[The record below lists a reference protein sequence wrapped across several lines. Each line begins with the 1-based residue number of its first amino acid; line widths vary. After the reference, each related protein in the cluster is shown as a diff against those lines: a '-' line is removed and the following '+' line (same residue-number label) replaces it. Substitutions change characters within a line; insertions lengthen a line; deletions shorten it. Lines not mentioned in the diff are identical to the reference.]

1 MRYKWLSIVSL
12 LLVSISSYALEFL
25 PANQVFQFSNSAD
38 ESGVTLTWQITPG
51 NYLYQQNFSVE
62 VEQGDGEVG
71 EPQFNHAVLEKYD
84 PNFEAVMQVVYDR
97 MEIYVPVFANES
109 VQLKVVYQGCA
120 DAGLC
125 YPPQTERMVFTP
137 IGGLSPTRPP
147 VVEVPVQEVID
158 LTSPTIPP
166 VITARSSNGI
176 IDLTQPVSGA
186 DTAQS
191 VNTESSQSLA
201 GFIASVSLWQ
211 AVGLFFLLGIGLTFT
226 PCVLPMIPILS
237 SIIMGQGNISTR
249 RAFALSVTYVVPMA
263 LTFALAGLLVASL
276 GAQYN
281 LAAIMQ
287 QPLALSIVAA
297 IFVLLALVMFD
308 KIQIRLP
315 FQQQL
320 NSISEKQK
328 GGTFV
333 GVAIMGAL
341 SAIVVSPCVS
351 APLAGALIFIS
362 TTGDMMQGFL
372 ALFALG
378 LGMGVPL
385 LIIGTGGNKLV
396 PRAGGWMNIVKS
408 AFGILLLAIALYL
421 VSRLIDRAV
430 VLILWGVFG
439 VVALVMTGLLEDSK
453 PRWVRGVSL
462 VALLYSAALM
472 FGGLAGNTSLTQPL
486 KNKALVNGQAEH
498 KAFIKVDTLAE
509 FDQVLATASGPVMLD
524 YWADW
529 CVSCYTIE
537 EEIFADAEVQ
547 QKMADWTW
555 VQIDV
560 TDNNAE
566 DQAALTRFGLFG
578 PPAILFFDPE
588 QGYVP
593 ELTIQ
598 GELSKTAF
606 LQHLGL

>member
-147 VVEVPVQEVID
+147 VAEVSVQEVID

-166 VITARSSNGI
+166 VITAQSSNGI

-453 PRWVRGVSL
+453 PRWVRGASL

>member
-147 VVEVPVQEVID
+147 VAEVPVQEVID

-176 IDLTQPVSGA
+176 IDLTQPASGG

-421 VSRLIDRAV
+421 VSRLVDRAV